1 MESKKSFTGHS
12 RRRVTRFSVRLSEFL
27 ARWIIT
33 IGGLGTII
41 AVILVGVFLVWV
53 AVPLFRST
61 TVAVGPTIPA
71 SSSKPRVLRF
81 GADEYQL
88 LSWTLFA
95 DGVVQVVRLDTG
107 KVLKEWKPFDEGDQ
121 LTACSSAGTTS
132 DIAFGFANGKV
143 TVGHVRFK
151 TSFLKDDELDDAL
164 RQLPEGYTAEYA
176 GKVAD
181 YQGGLVTHE
190 RGAQGDVFKVQ
201 QIEFEPGDRVKIEN
215 RSPVALVDLSMR
227 GDSDNSEGTL
237 AFLAADGQLHSCGG
251 KKALNPATA
260 AIYFKADLLGSLDLS
275 AESAAATP
283 IRLLL
288 SGVGDNVFVAWEDG
302 RCVRVGTQ
310 DLESPRVIERF
321 NFIGQDGVNLTAL
334 EFLVG
339 KATLLAGDS
348 SGRVRAWFRVRQPD
362 VGTVDGTV
370 MVMAH
375 DLCAL
380 GSPVTSIAASSRTRM
395 AVAGCENGAFR
406 LFYVT
411 SEKQLASLSAPDG
424 APILAMLITPKDNG
438 ILVRTGASILA
449 CEIDLSHH
457 HPEITLSSLLLP
469 VWYEDY
475 PQPAHVWQT
484 SGPDF
489 YEPKYGFWPLI
500 YGTLKATFYSL
511 LIGVPLAL
519 LAAVYTSEFLH
530 PKAKAVVK
538 PTIEM
543 MASLPSVVLGFLA
556 ALVLAPFVERWLAAV
571 LASFL
576 TVPAAFILGAYIWQL
591 LPDKVGL
598 LLSRYRF
605 TFIVAVLPVG
615 LVAARWVGPW
625 LEILLF
631 QGNLK
636 AWLNDVAV
644 ARAHNRAPDTPA
656 TPGWL
661 LLLLPLALLAT
672 AFLLGQVVNPWL
684 RQRFV
689 SLSRSA
695 HALIDLGK
703 FTGAAVFTITVAYL
717 AALVLTACGLDP
729 RGTLVGTF
737 DQRNAL
743 VVGFMMGFAII
754 PIIFTIAEDALSAV
768 PEHLRSAS
776 LGCGATPWQTATRII
791 IPTAMS
797 GLFSAVMVGLGRAV
811 GETMIVLMAAGS
823 VPLMDLNI
831 FNGFRTL
838 SATIATELS
847 EAVRNS
853 THYRTLFLA
862 ALTLFA
868 MTFVL
873 NTIAEVIRQRFRRRA
888 YQL

>member
-61 TVAVGPTIPA
+61 KVTVGETIPVTSA
-71 SSSKPRVLRF
+71 KARVLRF
-81 GADEYQL
+81 GCDEYQL

-95 DGVVQVVRLDTG
+95 DGTFQVVRLDTG

-121 LTACSSAGTTS
+121 LTACSPAGMTS
-132 DIAFGFANGKV
+132 DIAFGFASGKV

-151 TSFLKDDELDDAL
+151 TRDLAEKNLDENV
-164 RQLPEGYTAEYA
+164 RNLPEGQVAEYE
-176 GKVAD
+176 
-181 YQGGLVTHE
+181 GGLVIHE
-190 RGAQGDVFKVQ
+190 RGAAGDIYKVQ
-201 QIEFEPGDRVKIEN
+201 EIEIHTGDRVKVEN
-215 RSPVALVDLSMR
+215 ISPVTLVDLSMR
-227 GDSDNSEGTL
+227 SESDNSEGTL
-237 AFLAADGQLHSCGG
+237 AFLAADGQLHSCAG
-251 KKALNPATA
+251 KKSEHPVTA
-260 AIYFKADLLGSLDLS
+260 NIYFKAELTGEIDLS
-275 AESAAATP
+275 AESAGGKPT
-283 IRLLL
+283 RLLV
-288 SGVGDNVFVAWEDG
+288 SGVGDDVFVAWEDG
-302 RCVRVGTQ
+302 RCIRVSTQ
-310 DLESPRVIERF
+310 DMEVPKVVEKF
-321 NFIGQDGVNLTAL
+321 NFVGQDGVTLTAL

-348 SGRVRAWFRVRQPD
+348 SGRVRAWFRVRQP
-362 VGTVDGTV
+362 GATTVDGNV

-375 DLCAL
+375 DLVSL
-380 GSPVTSIAASSRTRM
+380 GSPVTSIAVSSRSRM

-411 SEKQLASLSAPDG
+411 SEKQLASLSVPDS
-424 APILAMLITPKDNG
+424 AAIHALFITPKDNG
-438 ILVRTGASILA
+438 ILVRTGTSILI

-469 VWYEDY
+469 VWYEGY
-475 PQPAHVWQT
+475 PKPAHVWQT

-598 LLSRYRF
+598 LLTRYRF
-605 TFIVAVLPVG
+605 SFILAVLPIG
-615 LVAARWVGPW
+615 LVAARWVGSW
-625 LEILLF
+625 LETLLF

-636 AWLNDVAV
+636 AWLNS
-644 ARAHNRAPDTPA
+644 APGTPA

-661 LLLLPLALLAT
+661 LLLLPLALATT

-684 RQRFV
+684 RHRIM
-689 SLSRSA
+689 SLSRSE

-703 FTGAAVFTITVAYL
+703 FAGAAVFTIIVAYL
-717 AALVLTACGLDP
+717 GAVVLSACGLDP
-729 RGTLVGTF
+729 RGSIVGTF